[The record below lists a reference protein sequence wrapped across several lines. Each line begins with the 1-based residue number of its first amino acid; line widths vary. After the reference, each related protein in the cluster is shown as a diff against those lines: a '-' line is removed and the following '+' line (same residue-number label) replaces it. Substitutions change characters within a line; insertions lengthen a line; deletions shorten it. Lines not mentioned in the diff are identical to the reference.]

1 MESIKEE
8 LSELTNRLLF
18 IAGHINIA
26 TEMIN
31 QLYEPNKKLDE
42 SMFLSC
48 IDLIE
53 EKTKQLNDIYKALDK
68 LTLKF

>member
-8 LSELTNRLLF
+8 LADLAYRLSV

-26 TEMIN
+26 TVMIN
-31 QLYEPNKKLDE
+31 KIYEPNKKLDE
-42 SMFLSC
+42 SIFVSC
-48 IDLIE
+48 MDLIE
-53 EKTKQLNDIYKALDK
+53 EKTRQLNEVYKALDQ